1 MRSVMRVS
9 MEKLASQSDILEL
22 ASRFERLRADF
33 RHIEIKGEGAQQV
46 LSAYT
51 PELITI
57 ANQLMSAT
65 PASPA
70 ELWAMAKVALWA
82 RERRNPPPRAR
93 GPGGRPVD
101 LFCKRVLER
110 LDNGFVE
117 LLCPPT
123 RTRH

>member
-1 MRSVMRVS
+1 MRMS
-9 MEKLASQSDILEL
+9 MDKLSSQSDILEL
-22 ASRFERLRADF
+22 ASQFERLRADL
-33 RHIEIKGEGAQQV
+33 RHSEIKGEGVQEV
-46 LSAYT
+46 VSAYT

-70 ELWAMAKVALWA
+70 ELWAIAKVALWA
-82 RERRNPPPRAR
+82 QNDEIRHRELEGETV
-93 GPGGRPVD
+93 GPLD
-101 LFCKRVLER
+101 LFCKRMLER

>member
-1 MRSVMRVS
+1 MRMS
-9 MEKLASQSDILEL
+9 MDKLSSQSDILEL
-22 ASRFERLRADF
+22 ASQFERLRADL
-33 RHIEIKGEGAQQV
+33 RHIEIKGEGVQEV
-46 LSAYT
+46 VSAYT

-70 ELWAMAKVALWA
+70 ELWAIAKVALWA
-82 RERRNPPPRAR
+82 QNDEIRHRELEGQTV
-93 GPGGRPVD
+93 GPLD
-101 LFCKRVLER
+101 LFCKRMLER

-117 LLCPPT
+117 LLCPTT

>member
-1 MRSVMRVS
+1 MSTD
-9 MEKLASQSDILEL
+9 KIASQSDILEL
-22 ASRFERLRADF
+22 ASQFERLRADL
-33 RHIEIKGEGAQQV
+33 RHVEVRGEGIQEV
-46 LSAYT
+46 VSAYT

-57 ANQLMSAT
+57 ANRLMTAT

-82 RERRNPPPRAR
+82 QNDEIRHRELEGQAV
-93 GPGGRPVD
+93 GPLD

>member
-1 MRSVMRVS
+1 MRMS
-9 MEKLASQSDILEL
+9 MDKLSSQSDILEL
-22 ASRFERLRADF
+22 ASQFERLRADL
-33 RHIEIKGEGAQQV
+33 RHIEIKGEGVQEV
-46 LSAYT
+46 VSAYT

-82 RERRNPPPRAR
+82 QNDEIRHRELEGQTV
-93 GPGGRPVD
+93 GPLD
-101 LFCKRVLER
+101 LFCKRMLER

>member
-1 MRSVMRVS
+1 MRMS
-9 MEKLASQSDILEL
+9 MDKLSSQSDILEL
-22 ASRFERLRADF
+22 ASQFERLRADL
-33 RHIEIKGEGAQQV
+33 RHIAIKGEGVQEV
-46 LSAYT
+46 VSAYT

-70 ELWAMAKVALWA
+70 ELWAIAKVALWA
-82 RERRNPPPRAR
+82 QNDEIRHRELEGQTV
-93 GPGGRPVD
+93 GPLD
-101 LFCKRVLER
+101 LFCKRMLER

>member
-22 ASRFERLRADF
+22 ASRFERLRADL
-33 RHIEIKGEGAQQV
+33 RHIEIKGEGAQEV
-46 LSAYT
+46 VSAYT

-82 RERRNPPPRAR
+82 QNDEIRHRELEGEQVRRRRRPHPPGAQAGARA
-93 GPGGRPVD
+93 
-101 LFCKRVLER
+101 
-110 LDNGFVE
+110 
-117 LLCPPT
+117 T
-123 RTRH
+123 R

>member
-1 MRSVMRVS
+1 MRMSTD
-9 MEKLASQSDILEL
+9 KLSSQSDILEL
-22 ASRFERLRADF
+22 ASQFERLRADL
-33 RHIEIKGEGAQQV
+33 RHIEIKGEGVQEV
-46 LSAYT
+46 VSAYT

-70 ELWAMAKVALWA
+70 ELWAIAKVALWA
-82 RERRNPPPRAR
+82 QNDEIRHRELEGQTV
-93 GPGGRPVD
+93 GPLD
-101 LFCKRVLER
+101 LFCKRMLER

>member
-1 MRSVMRVS
+1 MRMS
-9 MEKLASQSDILEL
+9 MDKLSSQSDILEL
-22 ASRFERLRADF
+22 ASQFERLRADL
-33 RHIEIKGEGAQQV
+33 RHIEIRGEGVQEV
-46 LSAYT
+46 VSAYT

-70 ELWAMAKVALWA
+70 ELWAIAKVALWA
-82 RERRNPPPRAR
+82 QNDEIRHRELEGQTV
-93 GPGGRPVD
+93 GPLD
-101 LFCKRVLER
+101 LFCKRMLER

>member
-1 MRSVMRVS
+1 MRMSTD
-9 MEKLASQSDILEL
+9 KLSSQSDILEL
-22 ASRFERLRADF
+22 ASQFERLRADL
-33 RHIEIKGEGAQQV
+33 RHIEIRGEGVQEV
-46 LSAYT
+46 VSAYT

-82 RERRNPPPRAR
+82 QNDEIRHRELEGQTV
-93 GPGGRPVD
+93 GPLD
-101 LFCKRVLER
+101 LFCKRMLER

>member
-1 MRSVMRVS
+1 MRMSTD
-9 MEKLASQSDILEL
+9 KLASPSDILEL
-22 ASRFERLRADF
+22 ASQFERLRADL
-33 RHIEIKGEGAQQV
+33 RHVEVRGEGIQEV
-46 LSAYT
+46 VSAYT
-51 PELITI
+51 PELLTI
-57 ANQLMSAT
+57 ANQLMTAT

-82 RERRNPPPRAR
+82 QNDELRHREVEGKTV
-93 GPGGRPVD
+93 GPLD

-110 LDNGFVE
+110 LDNGFFE

>member
-22 ASRFERLRADF
+22 ASRFERLRADM
-33 RHIEIKGEGAQQV
+33 RHIEIKGEGAQEV
-46 LSAYT
+46 VSAYT

-82 RERRNPPPRAR
+82 QNDEIRHRELEGQEV
-93 GPGGRPVD
+93 GPLD